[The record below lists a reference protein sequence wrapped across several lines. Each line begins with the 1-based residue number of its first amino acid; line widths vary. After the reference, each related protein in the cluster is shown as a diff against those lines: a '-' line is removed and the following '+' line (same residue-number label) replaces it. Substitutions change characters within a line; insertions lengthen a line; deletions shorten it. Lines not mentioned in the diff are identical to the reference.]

1 MATVFIQKKKR
12 KNRNSYVIMYK
23 NPLTGKVKYY
33 KTLQKQKEA
42 QKVANDLR
50 TLLDTGKVPSSN
62 KAKQKVM
69 AITFREIGS
78 LLDLAWK
85 QKVINSELS
94 PKTYED
100 YSLRL
105 NQLYNTFGKKL
116 LCEINP
122 NQVLDY
128 RNDLAEKI
136 SNATSNRYLFI
147 IKQVF
152 KQSMGEGATI
162 EDPAESIGYLS
173 EKDHERNRYVLP
185 DAIDTLIEASQ
196 QTRAKFYM
204 PALILLGAEHGA
216 SRQEVLSL
224 EWGDIDFD
232 LQGRGLIN
240 LFRNKNKK
248 ERTEYLMPRTKKALQ
263 DWKDHLE
270 WMRNRKRIEV
280 INPNTVF
287 CRLNGTPLKRFDSAW
302 RRICKIANIDDFHYH
317 DLRHTFCSN
326 LLLSG
331 SDLKD
336 VKEMIGHSDIAMT
349 DRYSHITNLHKYY
362 RQNKLAE
369 HYANGNNQ
377 VGYT

>member
-50 TLLDTGKVPSSN
+50 TLLDTGKLPSSN

-78 LLDLAWK
+78 SLDQAWK
-85 QKVINSELS
+85 QKIINSELS

-162 EDPAESIGYLS
+162 EDPTESIGYLS

-196 QTRAKFYM
+196 QTF
-204 PALILLGAEHGA
+204 
-216 SRQEVLSL
+216 
-224 EWGDIDFD
+224 
-232 LQGRGLIN
+232 
-240 LFRNKNKK
+240 
-248 ERTEYLMPRTKKALQ
+248 
-263 DWKDHLE
+263 
-270 WMRNRKRIEV
+270 
-280 INPNTVF
+280 
-287 CRLNGTPLKRFDSAW
+287 
-302 RRICKIANIDDFHYH
+302 
-317 DLRHTFCSN
+317 
-326 LLLSG
+326 
-331 SDLKD
+331 
-336 VKEMIGHSDIAMT
+336 
-349 DRYSHITNLHKYY
+349 
-362 RQNKLAE
+362 
-369 HYANGNNQ
+369 
-377 VGYT
+377 